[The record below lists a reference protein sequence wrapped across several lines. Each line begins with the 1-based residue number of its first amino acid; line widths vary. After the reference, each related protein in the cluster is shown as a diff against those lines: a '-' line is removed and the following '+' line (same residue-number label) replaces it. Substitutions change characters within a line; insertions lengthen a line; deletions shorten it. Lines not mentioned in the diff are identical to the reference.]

1 MEQEDQK
8 LHNISDKET
17 LQSNLTFIA
26 LFVGMYEDFADRVQ
40 QRVELLLCDRAY
52 VDSRNRLRVAKGKA
66 YNEIIRKR
74 QVDGRGHRDI
84 LKASVLWL
92 VDQKVIKKEEYETF
106 LELKTLRNRLTHQ
119 MSQVV
124 WDGLQKEEIEKLMVL
139 FDLYEKVD
147 RWWLDEV
154 ELPVNGQD
162 IVESMDKDRPR
173 SFHLMAY
180 QIMLEALYC
189 NRSQVLSELLQTRE

>member
-92 VDQKVIKKEEYETF
+92 VDQKVIAKEEYETF

-154 ELPVNGQD
+154 ELPVNGKD
-162 IVESMDKDRPR
+162 LVESLDSERPR

-189 NRSQVLSELLQTRE
+189 NRSQALSELLRTKE